1 MTTPNGTPT
10 GASPARPSGGNSG
23 DAAVQAGA
31 RGSEAKVLGTN
42 QDKSP
47 TGAADAT
54 SGQAIQK
61 KGFANPPGELDSTY
75 SGRG

>member
-1 MTTPNGTPT
+1 MTTPNGNPT
-10 GASPARPSGGNSG
+10 GASPARPVGYQGS

-31 RGSEAKVLGTN
+31 AGSEAKVLGTN

-54 SGQAIQK
+54 SALSTQK
-61 KGFANPPGELDSTY
+61 RGMANAAGPVNQFTADD
-75 SGRG
+75 

>member
-10 GASPARPSGGNSG
+10 GASPARPSSG
-23 DAAVQAGA
+23 SSPDAATQANA
-31 RGSEAKVLGTN
+31 AGSEAKVLGTN

-54 SGQAIQK
+54 SALSTQK
-61 KGFANPPGELDSTY
+61 SNLAQPPGSR
-75 SGRG
+75 SGMTGTP